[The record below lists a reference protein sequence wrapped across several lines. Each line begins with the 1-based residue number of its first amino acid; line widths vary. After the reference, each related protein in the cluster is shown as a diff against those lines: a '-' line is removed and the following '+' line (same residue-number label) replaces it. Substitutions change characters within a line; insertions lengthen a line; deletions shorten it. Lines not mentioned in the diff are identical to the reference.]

1 MLTVHLGAGRV
12 EVRRQPLPRVPE
24 GFARIRLL
32 AAGICSTD
40 LELQR
45 GYYGFSGTPGHEFVG
60 EVVALGE
67 SPDRSILGKRVAGEI
82 NLACGH
88 CEWCARGL
96 GRHCPTRKVLGIV
109 KHPGAF
115 REFLTLPIH
124 NLHRVPESISSEHA
138 VFIEPV
144 AAACEILD
152 QVKIPRGDHVALLGD
167 GKLGLLIA
175 QVLQAHGSRVHLFGR
190 HREKMRLV
198 ERSGVSTELLP
209 KKLPERACRWVVDA
223 TGSAEGLRAAV
234 TMCEPRGTVIMKS
247 TVHGLVTIDTAP
259 VIVNEVT
266 LVGSRCGRFEPAIR
280 LLASGKVNVAGSPLS
295 SVDEFTLER
304 APEAF
309 NRAATKGILKVLL
322 RPPR

>member
-1 MLTVHLGAGRV
+1 MLSVHLASGRV
-12 EVRRQPLPRVPE
+12 EVRRQPLPRVPT

-45 GYYGFSGTPGHEFVG
+45 GYYGFSGTPGPEFVG
-60 EVVALGE
+60 EVVD
-67 SPDRSILGKRVAGEI
+67 SPDQPMWRGKRVAGEI
-82 NLACGH
+82 NLACGR
-88 CEWCARGL
+88 CVWCARGL
-96 GRHCPTRKVLGIV
+96 GRHCPTRTVLGIV

-115 REFLTLPIH
+115 REYLTLPIH
-124 NLHRVPESISSEHA
+124 NLHRVPESIPSEHA

-152 QVKIPRGDHVALLGD
+152 QVKIPKGAQVALLGD
-167 GKLGLLIA
+167 GKLGLVIA
-175 QVLQAHGSRVHLFGR
+175 QVLQAYGARVHLFGR

-198 ERSGVSTELLP
+198 EQSGVTSELLP
-209 KKLPERACRWVVDA
+209 KKLPERAYRWVVDA

-280 LLASGKVNVAGSPLS
+280 LLASGKVKVEDLIS
-295 SVDEFTLER
+295 DEFTLDR

-309 NRAATKGILKVLL
+309 ARAATKGVLKVLL